1 MTTMQNPTKTIQC
14 DLLVIGSG
22 ASGLATAVTAAHLG
36 MKVIVLEKES
46 VFGGTSAWSGGWLW
60 VPRNPLAV
68 EAGIVE
74 DIAAPTEYLKHELGA
89 HFNEEKVRAFLEN
102 APAMVDFFR
111 RKTSLQ
117 FIDGNKVPDF
127 HGKTP
132 GAVLGGRSVCAA
144 PFDGRKLG
152 KELKRLRQ
160 PLDVIS
166 LWGMGIASGNDI
178 KQFFNSTRSISSFL
192 YVTRRVLRHFKDLI
206 THCQGTQLVNG
217 NALVAGLALS
227 AFEKDVSI
235 ITNASVKQL
244 NKEGA
249 SVVGATVE
257 INGSLQQ
264 IQATK
269 GVVLACGGFPHDD
282 QRKSMMF
289 AHAPT
294 GKEHVSAAPKTNTG
308 DGIRLGESVGAL
320 FTKTLL
326 SPAGWAPVSLVP
338 KKNGEFAHFPH
349 LIERGKPGIIAVN
362 EQGKRFANEANSYND
377 FMGDLLKTA
386 PQGVT
391 PYAWLI
397 CDHRFIRR
405 WGLGAVKPAPM
416 PLCTHLRSGYLAKGK
431 TIGKLAAAI
440 GVNPQALEETIA
452 IYNQFAQ
459 RGEDPEFGRGDTPYN
474 RAAGDADHAPNP
486 CVAPIKDGPYYAVK
500 IHPGSL
506 GTFAGLE
513 TNEKAQVLD
522 HQQQVIPGLFAVG
535 NDMTSVM
542 AGNYPSGGI
551 TLGPGMTFAYI
562 AAHSANN
569 RN

>member
-1 MTTMQNPTKTIQC
+1 MHNSAQTINC

-74 DIAAPTEYLKHELGA
+74 DISGPTEYLKNELGA
-89 HFNEEKVRAFLEN
+89 GFDEEKVRAFLEN
-102 APAMVDFFR
+102 APAMIDFFR

-127 HGKTP
+127 HGKTS
-132 GAVLGGRSVCAA
+132 GSVLGGRSVCAA
-144 PFDGRKLG
+144 PFDGKRLG

-206 THCQGTQLVNG
+206 THGQGTQLVNG
-217 NALVAGLALS
+217 NALVAGLAKS
-227 AFEKDVSI
+227 AFDKNVSI
-235 ITNASVKQL
+235 ITSASVKQL
-244 NKEGA
+244 NKDDV
-249 SVVGATVE
+249 SITGATVE
-257 INGSLQQ
+257 INGTTQ
-264 IQATK
+264 IIHATK

-282 QRKSMMF
+282 LRKSVMF
-289 AHAPT
+289 PHAPT

-320 FTKTLL
+320 FTKTLP

-377 FMGDLLKTA
+377 FMGDLLKTS
-386 PQGVT
+386 PHGVT

-416 PLCTHLRSGYLAKGK
+416 LLCGHLQSGYLFKGK
-431 TIGKLAAAI
+431 TIAQLATAI
-440 GVNPQALEETIA
+440 GIKPDALEETIST
-452 IYNQFAQ
+452 YNKFAQ
-459 RGEDPEFGRGDTPYN
+459 NGDDPEFGRGDTPYN
-474 RAAGDADHAPNP
+474 RVAGDADHTPNP

-513 TNEKAQVLD
+513 TNAKAQVLD
-522 HQQQVIPGLFAVG
+522 HNKQVIPGLFAVG

-542 AGNYPSGGI
+542 AGHYPSGGI

>member
-1 MTTMQNPTKTIQC
+1 MQNSAQKLHC

-74 DIAAPTEYLKHELGA
+74 DISAPTEYLKHELGPY
-89 HFNEEKVRAFLEN
+89 FNEEKVRAFLEN
-102 APAMVDFFR
+102 APVMVEFFR
-111 RKTSLQ
+111 SKTSLQ
-117 FIDGNKVPDF
+117 FIDGNKIPDF
-127 HGKTP
+127 HGKTT
-132 GAVLGGRSVCAA
+132 GAALGGRSVCAA

-192 YVTRRVLRHFKDLI
+192 YVTRRVLRHFKDLMI
-206 THCQGTQLVNG
+206 HGQGTQLVNG
-217 NALVAGLALS
+217 NALVAGLAQS
-227 AFEKDVSI
+227 AFDKDVSI

-244 NKEGA
+244 NQEGL
-249 SVVGATVE
+249 SITGATVE
-257 INGSLQQ
+257 INGALQQ
-264 IQATK
+264 IHASK

-282 QRKSMMF
+282 HRKSIMF

-294 GKEHVSAAPKTNTG
+294 GKEHVSAAPKSNTG

-320 FTKTLL
+320 FTKTLP

-338 KKNGEFAHFPH
+338 KKNGAFAHFPH

-386 PQGVT
+386 PHGVT

-416 PLCTHLRSGYLAKGK
+416 PLCGHLQSGYLVKGK
-431 TIGKLAAAI
+431 TIAELALAI
-440 GVNPQALEETIA
+440 GINEQALIETVST
-452 IYNQFAQ
+452 YNQFAE

-474 RAAGDADHAPNP
+474 RVAGDADHTPNP

-513 TNEKAQVLD
+513 TNAKAQVLD
-522 HQQQVIPGLFAVG
+522 QHQQVIPGLFAVG

-542 AGNYPSGGI
+542 AGHYPSGGI

-569 RN
+569 RI

>member
-1 MTTMQNPTKTIQC
+1 MQNPAPTLQC

-36 MKVIVLEKES
+36 MKVIVLEKAS

-74 DIAAPTEYLKHELGA
+74 DIDTPTKYLKHELGTYYNA
-89 HFNEEKVRAFLEN
+89 EKVQAFLEN
-102 APAMVDFFR
+102 APAMIDFFR

-127 HGKTP
+127 HGKSP
-132 GAVLGGRSVCAA
+132 AAVLGGRSVCAA

-178 KQFFNSTRSISSFL
+178 KQFFNSTRSVSSFF

-206 THCQGTQLVNG
+206 IHGQGTQLVNG
-217 NALVAGLALS
+217 NALVAGLAHS
-227 AFEKDVSI
+227 ALDKDVSI
-235 ITNASVKQL
+235 ITNASVQELIKQ
-244 NKEGA
+244 G
-249 SVVGATVE
+249 SSIIGATVK
-257 INGSLQQ
+257 INGMLQQ
-264 IQATK
+264 VQTTK

-282 QRKSMMF
+282 LRKSEMF

-308 DGIRLGESVGAL
+308 DGIRLGESVGGL
-320 FTKTLL
+320 FTKTLP

-362 EQGKRFANEANSYND
+362 EQGKRFSNEANSYND

-386 PQGVT
+386 TPGIT

-405 WGLGAVKPAPM
+405 WGLGAVKPSPM
-416 PLCTHLRSGYLAKGK
+416 PLQSHLKSGYLRKAK
-431 TIGKLAAAI
+431 TIGELARTI
-440 GVNPQALEETIA
+440 GINQLALEKTIST
-452 IYNQFAQ
+452 YNQFAQ
-459 RGEDPEFGRGDTPYN
+459 HGEDPEFGRGDTPYN
-474 RAAGDADHAPNP
+474 RAAGDADHTPNP

-513 TNEKAQVLD
+513 TNAKAQVLD
-522 HQQQVIPGLFAVG
+522 QQGQAIPGLFAVG

-542 AGNYPSGGI
+542 AGHYPSGGI

-569 RN
+569 RI